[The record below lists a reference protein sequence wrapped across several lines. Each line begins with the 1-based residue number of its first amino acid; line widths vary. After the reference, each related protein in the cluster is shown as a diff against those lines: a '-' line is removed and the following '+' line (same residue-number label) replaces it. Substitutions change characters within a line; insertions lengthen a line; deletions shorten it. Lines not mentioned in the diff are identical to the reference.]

1 VADKAAGKVNFEAD
15 LRARPLAPA
24 ASPRAALLTRFSRAA
39 QDHLAQKRLE
49 CDRRVQRAFSLLEAK
64 DPDLRTGVPSVSALV
79 DVPEAHALDADVA
92 AAEAAASG
100 AAKIVADPG
109 AEARARAAIDARAL
123 AQATACAA
131 GFEAFTSKLLAA
143 GDAPRQAE
151 LAERA
156 AAKLKEAEAAG
167 EEGRVDDAQ
176 RLTDEA
182 EQIKRIAAVPPP
194 KPIGVEMGGGQKLHV
209 CDVCSAQV
217 SLYDNE
223 RRLADHFGGKAH
235 LGYAKIRDRLADM
248 ARRGV
253 TGGGGAGRYD
263 GGGGGYGGGDR
274 HGGGGAPPAVSRPGG
289 GGDTRPRERSRER
302 DRDRDRERERDR
314 SRERRRERSRERR
327 KHRSR
332 SRSRSR
338 DKHRRRSRS
347 RDRR

>member
-1 VADKAAGKVNFEAD
+1 MRCV
-15 LRARPLAPA
+15 P
-24 ASPRAALLTRFSRAA
+24 

-64 DPDLRTGVPSVSALV
+64 DPDLRAGVPSVAALV
-79 DVPEAHALDADVA
+79 DCPEAHALDADVA
-92 AAEAAASG
+92 AAEAAAGSP
-100 AAKIVADPG
+100 AALVIDPA

-123 AQATACAA
+123 AQAAACAA

-143 GDAPRQAE
+143 ADAPRQAD

-176 RLTDEA
+176 RLMDEA
-182 EQIKRIAAVPPP
+182 EQFKRIAAVPPP
-194 KPIGVEMGGGQKLHV
+194 KPVSVEMGGGQKLHV

-248 ARRGV
+248 QRRGV
-253 TGGGGAGRYD
+253 PSAGGAGRYEGGG
-263 GGGGGYGGGDR
+263 GGGGGYAPQGVAQGGPP
-274 HGGGGAPPAVSRPGG
+274 GAPRPGV

-302 DRDRDRERERDR
+302 DRDRERERERDR

-327 KHRSR
+327 ERRRSR

>member
-1 VADKAAGKVNFEAD
+1 LRQRLATRRVAHA
-15 LRARPLAPA
+15 LSR
-24 ASPRAALLTRFSRAA
+24 SP

-100 AAKIVADPG
+100 AAKLVADPG

-274 HGGGGAPPAVSRPGG
+274 HGGGGGAAPAAVRPGGG

-302 DRDRDRERERDR
+302 DRDRDRERERERDR
-314 SRERRRERSRERR
+314 SRERRRERSKEWR

-338 DKHRRRSRS
+338 DKHRSRRSRS